1 MSIGNAGCV
10 AQSHGGKWSW
20 KRWLGVPAVVVVGA
34 ALLAAQGPERSNR
47 ISQGLNSAE
56 TVTMAGTV
64 HPHTRRATDLGAVNP
79 AMRMESLTLNA
90 RLGAA
95 EQTELNALLEAQ
107 QDAESPQYHQ
117 WLTQEEY
124 GARFGLTDA
133 DLNAVTGWLKQ
144 QGFTVKGVSRSRN
157 AIYFGGTA
165 GQVQSAFHT
174 QLHRYKLNG
183 EMHFA
188 NATDLRVPAGI
199 ASVLLNVRGL
209 NDFRLKPKVHKR
221 AVPAYTAVGSDGIE
235 NFLVPADWA
244 TIYNVNPI
252 YDAGYT
258 GTNAYVGVVGQ
269 TYAPLSDITN
279 FRSAAGMTAPK
290 VNYFCI
296 DPSTTTCTDAAATDL
311 TDGNLDEADLDIEWS
326 GGIAKD
332 ATVVFVYAPWS
343 DVVDSVIDPITEQYY
358 DVFDAL
364 QRAVQDYKVP
374 ATNKVL
380 PVISMSYTDCEESF
394 GAANSPYQTLITD
407 IGQQANSQGQTIVV
421 SSGDTGAF
429 ECDEQTDYP
438 ASYGVSISVPVDS
451 PNYTG
456 VGGTTLDGDYADPAA
471 YWNDAVSGSEIIV
484 NSAKQYIPE
493 IVWNDTAENVA
504 HDYYA
509 LSASGG
515 GVSLYYPQPT
525 TANSGWVQ
533 PTPSNYSG
541 ASGRFVP
548 DVAFAAS
555 PNHDGYLT
563 CSSGDNSST
572 YGNDCTTGFLS
583 SENYWDVIGGT
594 SASAPSFAG
603 MLTLLVQKY
612 GNFGNI
618 NPTLYRLAANS
629 TTYAAVFHDITSGDN
644 LTPCLP
650 ADEYPAD
657 VGCPTT
663 VDPTYGYPA
672 FGYSATTGYDLV
684 TGLGSINGGG
694 LYKALGASS
703 GPGATT
709 TTVEVTPSPVTLGR
723 TITLTATV
731 KSSSTGVIAGTV
743 TFKVAGTTLGA
754 ATVSDGVATLSN
766 VVDSVAKGFVV
777 GSNTISASYGGS
789 TLFAASDGTTVLD
802 VDKPVLTVTANN
814 AARAYGTANPAFS
827 YTITGFVDGDTSA
840 VVSGTAPLATTAV
853 ASSAVGTYPITFSS
867 EGLTATNYSFFYVSG
882 DLAVYSASTPLPMTL
897 LLSSNRATAGGAA
910 FTLTVTGANFTS
922 ASRVLWNGAVRAT
935 TYVNGT
941 QLTAS
946 ISAADIAKAA
956 TNLVTVA
963 NAAPNAGTS
972 SALPFVVESSAP
984 VATISG
990 GSISVAAGGSGNFTL
1005 TLTGAGFV
1013 TDSVADWKGT
1023 SVTTRYV
1030 SPWQISATLT
1040 ASEAASLPATVKVV
1054 NPSGTSASFELQ

>member
-1 MSIGNAGCV
+1 MSTDNAWCV
-10 AQSHGGKWSW
+10 APSHGGNWSW
-20 KRWLGVPAVVVVGA
+20 KRWLGVPAMVLLGA
-34 ALLAAQGPERSNR
+34 SLLAAQGSERSNR

-56 TVTMAGTV
+56 TVTVAGTV
-64 HPHTRRATDLGAVNP
+64 HPLTRRASDLGAVNA
-79 AMRMESLTLNA
+79 AMRMESLTLSA
-90 RLGAA
+90 SLGAA

-107 QDAESPQYHQ
+107 QDAKSPQYHQ

-124 GARFGLTDA
+124 GTRFGLTDA
-133 DLNAVTGWLKQ
+133 DLNAVTGWLRQ

-165 GQVQSAFHT
+165 GQVEAAFHT

-188 NATDLRVPAGI
+188 NATGLRVPAGI

-209 NDFRLKPKVHKR
+209 NDFRLKPKLRKR
-221 AVPAYTAVGSDGIE
+221 AVPAYTGQTGPTSFV

-252 YDAGYT
+252 YNAGYT
-258 GTNAYVGVVGQ
+258 GTGAYVGVVGQ

-290 VNYFCI
+290 VTYYCI
-296 DPSTTTCTDAAATDL
+296 DPDAGNCTDAAATDL

-326 GGIAKD
+326 GGIAKN

-343 DVVDSVIDPITEQYY
+343 DVTGDVDPVTEQYY

-364 QRAVQDYKVP
+364 QRAVQDYQDTP
-374 ATNKVL
+374 FNGQVL
-380 PVISMSYTDCEESF
+380 PVISMSYSDCEESF
-394 GAANSPYQTLITD
+394 GGANSAYQALITS
-407 IGQQANSQGQTIVV
+407 IGQQASSQGQTIVV

-429 ECDEQTDYP
+429 GCDPNNGETT
-438 ASYGVSISVPVDS
+438 ATEGVYVSVPVDS

-456 VGGTTLDGDYADPAA
+456 VGGTTLSGDESDPTT
-471 YWNDAVSGSEIIV
+471 YWNDTV
-484 NSAKQYIPE
+484 NSSTGILVDSALRYIPE
-493 IVWNDTAENVA
+493 TVWSDT
-504 HDYYA
+504 DLGYG
-509 LSASGG
+509 LSATGS

-525 TANSGWVQ
+525 VSNIGWAQ

-563 CSSGDNSST
+563 CSQANDST
-572 YGNDCTTGFLS
+572 EYGIDCTTGFLS
-583 SENYWDVIGGT
+583 SLGYWDDVIGGT
-594 SASAPSFAG
+594 SASTPSFAG

-612 GNFGNI
+612 GKLGNI
-618 NPTLYRLAANS
+618 NPKLYELAANA
-629 TTYAAVFHDITSGDN
+629 TTYTAVFHDITSGN
-644 LTPCLP
+644 NVVPCDP
-650 ADEYPAD
+650 ADGLPSD
-657 VGCPTT
+657 VGCPSS
-663 VDPTYGYPA
+663 GE
-672 FGYSATTGYDLV
+672 FGYTATTGYDMV
-684 TGLGSINGGG
+684 TGLGSINGGA
-694 LYKALGASS
+694 LYTALAASGGA
-703 GPGATT
+703 GTTT

-731 KSSSTGVIAGTV
+731 KSSSSGVIAGTV
-743 TFKVAGTTLGA
+743 TFKVGSTSLGT
-754 ATVSDGVATLSN
+754 ATVTDGEAKLSN

-777 GSNTISASYGGS
+777 GSNTISADYGGS
-789 TLFAASDGTTVLD
+789 TLFAASAGSTVLD

-814 AARAYGTANPAFS
+814 AARLHGAANPAFT

-840 VVSGTAPLATTAV
+840 VVSGSALLATTAV
-853 ASSAVGTYPITFSS
+853 ASSPVGDYPITFST
-867 EGLTATNYSFFYVSG
+867 EGLTATNYSFSYVSG
-882 DLAVYSASTPLPMTL
+882 TLAVYSASTQLPMAL
-897 LLSSNRATAGGAA
+897 LLSSNGATAGGAG

-922 ASRVLWNGAVRAT
+922 ASQVLWNGAVRAT
-935 TYVNGT
+935 TYVSST

-946 ISAADIAKAA
+946 IKTADIAEAA

-963 NAAPNAGTS
+963 NAAPSAGTS
-972 SALPFVVESSAP
+972 SALPFVVKSSAP

-990 GSISVAAGGSGNFTL
+990 GSISVAAGGSGDYTL
-1005 TLTGAGFV
+1005 TLTGSGFV
-1013 TDSVADWKGT
+1013 TGSVADWNGT
-1023 SVTTRYV
+1023 SVTTHYV
-1030 SPWQISATLT
+1030 SPWQVLAALT
-1040 ASEAASLPATVKVV
+1040 ASQAAALPGTAKVV
-1054 NPSGTSASFELQ
+1054 NPSGTSASFVLQ